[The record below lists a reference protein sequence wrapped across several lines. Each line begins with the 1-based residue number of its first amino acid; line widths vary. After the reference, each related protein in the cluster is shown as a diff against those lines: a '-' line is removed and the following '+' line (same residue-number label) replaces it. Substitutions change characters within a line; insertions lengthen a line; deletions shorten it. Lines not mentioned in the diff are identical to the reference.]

1 MANNTIIMKDE
12 EREKKKRLPKSD
24 IDLRYK

>member
-1 MANNTIIMKDE
+1 MAINTIIINDE
-12 EREKKKRLPKSD
+12 EREKKKKTPKSD